1 VEQLTLCIRLFIVFL
16 FFMPDPSM
24 TDHYFIALEQKID
37 QLLARCEQ
45 LERENQQLRSLE
57 LQARQEKSRLL
68 QVNDQTRSQVE
79 KMIQRLKTLE
89 QNI

>member
-1 VEQLTLCIRLFIVFL
+1 
-16 FFMPDPSM
+16 M